1 MTMVMEEVKVYALGF
16 KVPEEEA
23 YATKD
28 GYIYWSVVDQD
39 FSESIECCLDFY
51 SVDSVM
57 NYFRD
62 RRSELFEDYD
72 TAVAIECKF
81 EPKIVAKTNL

>member
-1 MTMVMEEVKVYALGF
+1 MEKVKVYALGF

-28 GYIYWSVVDQD
+28 GYIYWSVTDQD
-39 FSESIECCLDFY
+39 FSKSIECCLDFY
-51 SVDSVM
+51 SIDSVM
-57 NYFRD
+57 NYYRD
-62 RRSELFEDYD
+62 RRSEEFEDYD

-81 EPKIVAKTNL
+81 EPKVVAETKL